1 MKKIIVADIMTQNPE
16 IVKPDTSLL
25 DCAKT
30 MVKKRI
36 RSLMIVDKKKL
47 IGFVTQRDILWA
59 MIKKRGGDIS
69 KVKAIQIGIK
79 KVTTINPSATL
90 EEALKKMKKTKFR
103 RLPVVQ
109 NKELVGIITIRDIL
123 SFHPELYPEI
133 DEIDKIKEETEKLKR
148 IKKAKNREF
157 MHEGVCE
164 ECGVT
169 DILQKIDGR
178 LICTSCAT
186 MI

>member
-1 MKKIIVADIMTQNPE
+1 MKKILVADIMTQNPE
-16 IVKPDTSLL
+16 IVRPDTSLL
-25 DCAKT
+25 ECAKK

-36 RSLMIVDKKKL
+36 RSLMIVENKKL
-47 IGFVTQRDILWA
+47 IGFVTQRDVLWA
-59 MIKKRGGDIS
+59 IIKKRGTDLS
-69 KVKAIQIGIK
+69 KIKAIQIGVK
-79 KVTTINPSATL
+79 KVTTIKPTTTL

-103 RLPVVQ
+103 RLPVVE

-123 SFHPELYPEI
+123 SFHPELYPEM
-133 DEIDKIKEETEKLKR
+133 DEIDKIKQDTEKLKR
-148 IKKAKNREF
+148 MKKAKNREF
-157 MHEGVCE
+157 MHEGHCE

-178 LICTSCAT
+178 LLCSSCAA